1 MRATDLLFLT
11 LVAAACGKPKP
22 ATPANA
28 DTPSSGATA
37 DTPSAGQ
44 AQAEA
49 AELGREIFDLV
60 DRTMNYRSAHYGEFP
75 ANLPTM
81 GIDSL
86 THLTVRRLSVQN
98 QVPTV
103 TAAFRHT
110 EGHAVTQCVGT
121 NKVLE
126 DSMLNGGPYSVLCT
140 LTDGT
145 SQNFTVGG

>member
-11 LVAAACGKPKP
+11 LAAAACGKAKP
-22 ATPANA
+22 ATPANTDA
-28 DTPSSGATA
+28 PSSGTTA
-37 DTPSAGQ
+37 EAPSAGQ

-60 DRTMNYRSAHYGEFP
+60 DRTMNYRSAHYGQFP
-75 ANLPTM
+75 ASLPTM

-86 THLTVRRLSVQN
+86 THLTVRRLSVQG

-103 TAAFRHT
+103 TAAFRHS
-110 EGHAVTQCVGT
+110 EGHAVAQCVGT

-145 SQNFTVGG
+145 VQNFTVGG